1 MEYIFQE
8 KELRIRTFIR
18 EILSKF
24 SLIINKYTT
33 TNDSSNKSHILLR
46 TERQTFRFLPS
57 SSSVA
62 FLVRTL
68 VTPLEEFCEQEKD
81 AIALINALKHDVSL
95 NDNSSK
101 GEYRHELISLLN
113 KKFNL

>member
-1 MEYIFQE
+1 MEYFFQE

-18 EILSKF
+18 EILTKI
-24 SLIINKYTT
+24 SLIINKYT

-46 TERQTFRFLPS
+46 TERQTFRYLPS

-68 VTPLEEFCEQEKD
+68 VTPLEEFCKQEKD
-81 AIALINALKHDVSL
+81 ANALIDALTNDVSL

-101 GEYRHELISLLN
+101 GEFRHELISLLN